1 MGVNFCNTLMNFSID
16 YAKYLFCFRMQKDLA
31 SLGNLMQDPKSLRE
45 SVAIM
50 VKKFAKSAETAAAA
64 SIEEDTE
71 NKKALEEI
79 LRQKAFLERWGRILF
94 STHFR

>member
-1 MGVNFCNTLMNFSID
+1 
-16 YAKYLFCFRMQKDLA
+16 MQKDLA

-50 VKKFAKSAETAAAA
+50 IKKFAKSAETAAAA